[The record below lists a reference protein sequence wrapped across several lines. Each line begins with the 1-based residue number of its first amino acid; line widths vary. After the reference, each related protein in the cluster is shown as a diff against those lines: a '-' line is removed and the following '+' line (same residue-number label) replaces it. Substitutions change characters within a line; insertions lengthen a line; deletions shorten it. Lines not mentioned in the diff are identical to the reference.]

1 MLNGLTFRQESHT
14 VDFMQSST
22 QMFAVDGQSSV
33 PARRSSLQAEGLWET
48 THLERWVVDH
58 PEILGE
64 NVLIVATQYDKW
76 SSESGTNARER
87 LDILALDSS
96 GQLIVVELKRGS
108 DPRVHLQAL
117 TYAALVS
124 TFTKQSLAHAHAAYV
139 NGIDA
144 EGTRIDHVSALS
156 LLDDHVAD
164 DWDVDLLTQPKIVLI
179 AEDFPAQ
186 VLTTVSWITG
196 IAAGKLEIELH
207 IVNLFVLDS
216 GAGQTCAVFQR
227 LFPVE
232 DLEPSLL
239 SAGASDSRS
248 AEISERIFSRKR
260 QARTVSILVSNNLV
274 PAGGRVT
281 LNLEGM
287 VRPEVR
293 EQVQNWAAENPDRTA
308 AQWVTDPTRPLRWL
322 ADSMDRTWAPTSLI
336 KHIIAEATQGNPPGS
351 IHGPF
356 GWEYLG
362 QRLTVIANKA
372 KTED

>member
-1 MLNGLTFRQESHT
+1 
-14 VDFMQSST
+14 
-22 QMFAVDGQSSV
+22 MFAVDGPSSV
-33 PARRSSLQAEGLWET
+33 PARRSSLQAEGFWET

-64 NVLIVATQYDKW
+64 NVLIVTTQYDKW

-124 TFTKQSLAHAHAAYV
+124 TFTKESLAQAHAAYLNATSV
-139 NGIDA
+139 VDN
-144 EGTRIDHVSALS
+144 RIDHASALS
-156 LLDDHVAD
+156 FLNDHVAD
-164 DWDVDLLTQPKIVLI
+164 DWDVDLLTQPKIILI

-207 IVNLFVLDS
+207 VVNLFVLDS
-216 GAGQTCAVFQR
+216 QPGQTCAVFQR

-239 SAGASDSRS
+239 SAGASDSRNT
-248 AEISERIFSRKR
+248 AISERIVSRKR
-260 QARTVSILVSNNLV
+260 QARTVSTIVSNNLLPV
-274 PAGGRVT
+274 GARLT

-293 EQVQNWAAENPDRTA
+293 EQVQVWAADDPERTA
-308 AQWVTDPTRPLRWL
+308 AQWVADPNRPLRWL
-322 ADSMDRTWAPTSLI
+322 ADSSDTTWAPTSLI
-336 KHIIAEATQGNPPGS
+336 KHIIAEATQGDPPGS

-362 QRLTVIANKA
+362 RRLTLIANSA
-372 KTED
+372 ID